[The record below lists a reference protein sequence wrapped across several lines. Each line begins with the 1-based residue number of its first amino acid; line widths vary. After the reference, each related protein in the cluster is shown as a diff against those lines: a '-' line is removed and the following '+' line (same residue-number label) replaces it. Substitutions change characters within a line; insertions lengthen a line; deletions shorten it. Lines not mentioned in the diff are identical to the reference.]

1 MKGRRKWAAA
11 GILLAAALA
20 LQVLA
25 RYAKGFADWYGANV
39 YPRMVFAVGGFF
51 SVFPFSAA
59 ELGIYLFL
67 AWIALYT
74 VLSVIHVY
82 RGGFR
87 VLKKYGATLALTA
100 SALLLIFTLFCGIN
114 YHSAPF
120 SENEGFSMKQSSK
133 EELRELCAF
142 LAEEINR
149 SDAALSGE
157 MDRYDEVLSEGT
169 NRSDA
174 ALSEG
179 TNRSDEVLSD
189 EANYRGVARFGE
201 TDYGDTG
208 PYREGDARFTSLDE
222 MERQAVLAMKEA
234 GKTYESLSG
243 FTPHPK
249 AVWQSGLLSKMK
261 IMGIY
266 SPFTI
271 EANYNREMPVFNIP
285 STLCHELS
293 HLKGYMREDEAN
305 FVAWLA
311 CMASDQPQFTYSGHM
326 LAFSHAMNALW
337 NAGEQEAYR
346 EIYAGLCQN
355 AKEDLQK
362 DSAFWHQYDG
372 KAAEVSQTVND
383 TYLKLNSQDD
393 GVKSYGRMVD
403 LLLAYIAHK
412 DLKNGS

>member
-1 MKGRRKWAAA
+1 MRERRKWAIT
-11 GILLAAALA
+11 GVLLASALA

-25 RYAKGFADWYGANV
+25 RYTKGFADWYGGRI
-39 YPRMVFAVGGFF
+39 YPRMVFVIGGFF
-51 SVFPFSAA
+51 SFFPFSAA
-59 ELGIYLFL
+59 ELGVYLFL

-74 VLSVIHVY
+74 AVSVILTY
-82 RGGFR
+82 RSGPG
-87 VLKKYGATLALTA
+87 VLKNYCASFTLTA

-114 YHSAPF
+114 YHSVPF
-120 SENEGFSMKQSSK
+120 SENEGFVMKQSSK
-133 EELRELCAF
+133 EELRELCAY

-149 SDAALSGE
+149 SDAMLAGE
-157 MDRYDEVLSEGT
+157 I
-169 NRSDA
+169 NRGNSVSAEEINLSDA
-174 ALSEG
+174 APADEID
-179 TNRSDEVLSD
+179 SDNTTMP
-189 EANYRGVARFGE
+189 AK
-201 TDYGDTG
+201 
-208 PYREGDARFTSLDE
+208 GDARFTSLDL

-234 GKTYESLSG
+234 GETYESLSG
-243 FTPHPK
+243 FTPEPK
-249 AVWQSGLLSKMK
+249 AVWQSGLLSKVK

-271 EANYNREMPVFNIP
+271 EANYNREMPVFNVP

-326 LAFSHAMNALW
+326 LAFSYAMDALW
-337 NAGEQEAYR
+337 NTGEKEAYR

-355 AKEDLQK
+355 AKEDLQA
-362 DSAFWHQYDG
+362 DSAFWLQYDG
-372 KAAEVSQTVND
+372 KAAEVSQTVNN

-403 LLLAYIAHK
+403 LLLAYRREEHQ
-412 DLKNGS
+412 DEKNRVDGY